1 MNQLSV
7 GIDVGSEKNDTY
19 IMNPD
24 KTKNRYFTCE
34 NTPEGCQKLVRH
46 ILAAVK
52 EQQVNRVII
61 GMEATSVYGEG
72 MAYLL
77 ATEASF
83 ADLDCKVHVMNPK
96 MVKAHKET
104 LPETHKTD
112 KDDALAIADKVYGG
126 NIGEPLHVTDEDLKY
141 QSLRILTRTRFQA
154 VQDVAKLKQ
163 RYANLVFRKVSGF
176 FQDDDIVITSATMLA
191 INEHYETVDALA
203 YDSHENLVELI
214 KDAGRNRVKDPDAY
228 ADRVQKAAKRSFR
241 LPKQKVDSIN
251 AAMHAIVTSIRG
263 LEKEISVLDDQIKKE
278 LEGFRVVLD
287 SIPGIGPVYC
297 AGIMAEIG
305 NINNFKNDAS
315 VAKYAGLAWK
325 KNQSSKHNSEDT
337 RMFQTGNRYLRYY
350 LIEAAN
356 SVRRHV
362 PEYGDFYNLKCKEV
376 KTHKHK
382 RAISLTARKLV
393 RLVFRLLKDNCLYEP
408 RDA

>member
-1 MNQLSV
+1 MDQLSV
-7 GIDVGSEKNDTY
+7 GIDVGSVTNDTY

-24 KTKNRYFTCE
+24 KSKNCYFKCE
-34 NTPEGCQKLVRH
+34 NTPDGCQKLVRH
-46 ILAAVK
+46 ILTAVK
-52 EQQVNRVII
+52 QTQVKRVVI

-83 ADLDCKVHVMNPK
+83 ADLDCEVHVMNPK
-96 MVKAHKET
+96 LVKAYKAA

-112 KDDALAIADKVYGG
+112 KDDAYSISDKVYSG
-126 NIGEPLHVTDEDLKY
+126 NLGDPLHVSDEDLRY

-163 RYANLVFRKVSGF
+163 RYANLVFRKISGF
-176 FQDDDIVITSATMLA
+176 VQDDDIMITSATMLA

-263 LEKEISVLDDQIKKE
+263 LEKEISVLDDHIKKE
-278 LEGFRVVLD
+278 LEGFTVVLD
-287 SIPGIGPVYC
+287 SIPGIGRVYC

-305 NINNFKNDAS
+305 NINNFKSDAS

-337 RMFQTGNRYLRYY
+337 RLFQTGNRYLRYY

-362 PEYGDFYNLKCKEV
+362 PEYGNFYDLKCKEV
-376 KTHKHK
+376 KIHKHK

-393 RLVFRLLKDNCLYEP
+393 RLVFRLLKDNCLYTP
-408 RDA
+408 RDV